1 MSKTV
6 ELNTSEGLIRLELDE
21 AKAPATVA
29 NFVQYVKDGHYDGTL
44 CVTVAAAPATC
55 GAAEVGLNAAS
66 LAEVR
71 VSDVTFQVWLYPSRV
86 SVVVMHGNM
95 QIHGFE
101 SGYAWRGPLLQFAD
115 TAKNTRYEVRLGE
128 RKP

>member
-1 MSKTV
+1 MRALRGALLGAAALSLASPGAHAT
-6 ELNTSEGLIRLELDE
+6 
-21 AKAPATVA
+21 APA
-29 NFVQYVKDGHYDGTL
+29 DGHYDGTL

-101 SGYAWRGPLLQFAD
+101 SGYAWQGPLLQFAD

>member
-1 MSKTV
+1 M
-6 ELNTSEGLIRLELDE
+6 
-21 AKAPATVA
+21 KAPRGALLGA
-29 NFVQYVKDGHYDGTL
+29 AALLALASSGALASAPADGQYDGTL
-44 CVTVAAAPATC
+44 CVTVAAAPASC
-55 GAAEVGLNAAS
+55 GAAEVGLNADS
-66 LAEVR
+66 LARVR
-71 VSDVTFQVWLYPSRV
+71 VSDITFQLWLYPSRV

-101 SGYAWRGPLLQFAD
+101 SGYAWQGPLLQFAD